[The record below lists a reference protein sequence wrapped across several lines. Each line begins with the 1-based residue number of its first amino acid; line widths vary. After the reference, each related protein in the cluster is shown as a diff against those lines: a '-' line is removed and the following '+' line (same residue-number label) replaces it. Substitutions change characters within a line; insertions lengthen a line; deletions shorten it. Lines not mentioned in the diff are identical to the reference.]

1 MLYDKDIREPLFD
14 FLEENYGRVRIFEE
28 KNMGNSRAD
37 IVMVGTD
44 YVMGIEI
51 KSDADSYTR
60 LATQIKDYDRFFDK
74 NLVVVGSTH
83 AKSAGEH
90 VPEYWGILSVELID
104 ERVDIYCIRE
114 PKDNPASV
122 IGEKIK
128 LLWRPELA
136 HIQEQCGLYKYSDKS
151 KDYVRQYIVDSVD
164 SDKLNILISEELFE
178 RDYSRIADDIKAY
191 RQARK
196 PKRIVRKRT
205 KKYRRKKKNT

>member
-28 KNMGNSRAD
+28 KNMGDSRAD
-37 IVMVGTD
+37 VVMVGLD

-60 LATQIKDYDRFFDK
+60 LAAQIKDYDRFFDK

-90 VPEYWGILSVELID
+90 VPEHWGILSVELID
-104 ERVDIYCIRE
+104 GRVDIYCIRE
-114 PKDNPASV
+114 PKENPNPV
-122 IGEKIK
+122 IKEKIK

-136 HIQEQCGLYKYSDKS
+136 HIQELCGLYKYSDKS
-151 KDYVRQYIVDSVD
+151 KDYVRKYIVDSVD
-164 SDKLNILISEELFE
+164 CDKLNLMISEELFE

-196 PKRIVRKRT
+196 PKKTVRKRT
-205 KKYRRKKKNT
+205 KKYKRKKKNT

>member
-83 AKSAGEH
+83 AKSVEEH
-90 VPEYWGILSVELID
+90 VPKYWGILSVELID

>member
-114 PKDNPASV
+114 PKENPASV

-136 HIQEQCGLYKYSDKS
+136 HIQELCGLYKYSDKS